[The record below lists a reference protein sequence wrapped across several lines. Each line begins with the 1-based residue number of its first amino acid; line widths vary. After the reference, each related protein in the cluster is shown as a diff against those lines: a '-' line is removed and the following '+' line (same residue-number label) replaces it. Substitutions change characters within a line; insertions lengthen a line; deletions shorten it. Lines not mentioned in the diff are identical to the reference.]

1 MSRVSALFY
10 PQSCMCTSSSANS
23 LLKWRMNTPD
33 WASLGGS
40 QARLTRLLMLPHN
53 PTSPLTRGLFSTKG
67 RTGGNGIHTS
77 THLSARSTRAI
88 ILWLHYSYYHA
99 NSSNL
104 AVLIGGLTHSL
115 SQCLF
120 LCSFF
125 FFCQC
130 INKSLTLRKSFVL
143 ERQQKHLRIHKLV
156 LLSWCNYHTAQ
167 CLFKLIWLI

>member
-1 MSRVSALFY
+1 MSWVTALFY

-53 PTSPLTRGLFSTKG
+53 PTNPLTWGLFSTKG
-67 RTGGNGIHTS
+67 RTGRNGIHTS
-77 THLSARSTRAI
+77 THLSTRRTRDRS
-88 ILWLHYSYYHA
+88 LVPLLSYYHA

-115 SQCLF
+115 SRLF
-120 LCSFF
+120 LCP

-143 ERQQKHLRIHKLV
+143 GRQQKHLRIHKLA
-156 LLSWCNYHTAQ
+156 LLSWRNYHKTQ